1 MSIKILKKDNLVRG
15 LLSGLFRGGLQVY
28 AALGAGGK
36 TKLHKMI
43 DVHSTFKFQSL
54 YLYQMC
60 CATNV
65 CLGQDV

>member
-1 MSIKILKKDNLVRG
+1 MPIKILKKNNLVRG

-36 TKLHKMI
+36 TKLLKII
-43 DVHSTFKFQSL
+43 DFQLTSSRKPM

-65 CLGQDV
+65 

>member
-1 MSIKILKKDNLVRG
+1 M
-15 LLSGLFRGGLQVY
+15 Y

-36 TKLHKMI
+36 TQLHKMI

-54 YLYQMC
+54 YLYQMY